1 MFILNVWIKPLFS
14 KGQNSERGRKT
25 CKEKGSEGVPVSSS
39 LFHFLVI
46 FLWNQDDL
54 LQYLGQFSEE

>member
-1 MFILNVWIKPLFS
+1 M
-14 KGQNSERGRKT
+14 GQNSERGRKT
-25 CKEKGSEGVPVSSS
+25 WKEKGSEGVPVSSS

-46 FLWNQDDL
+46 FLGNQDDL